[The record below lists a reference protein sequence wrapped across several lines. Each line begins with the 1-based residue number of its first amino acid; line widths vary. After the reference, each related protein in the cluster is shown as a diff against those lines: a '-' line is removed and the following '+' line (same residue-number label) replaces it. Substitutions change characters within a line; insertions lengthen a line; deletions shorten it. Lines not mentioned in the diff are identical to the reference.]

1 MYKILVCKDTKK
13 QTPIRYV
20 FYKVTPFFVL
30 LPKFFR
36 MREFLLTF
44 SIITFW
50 LWGMAQ
56 NTVQYDIEP
65 AIENIQNDYIR
76 TWDKVGEM
84 NGYRIQ
90 IAAVTGTNSKSTAE
104 NEKTAFQL
112 RFPEMEAYISYTEP
126 YFRIRIGNFLTRLD
140 AYRFL
145 QEIVSIY
152 PNAYIVPDKIN

>member
-1 MYKILVCKDTKK
+1 
-13 QTPIRYV
+13 
-20 FYKVTPFFVL
+20 
-30 LPKFFR
+30 
-36 MREFLLTF
+36 MRRFLITF

-50 LWGMAQ
+50 LCGMAQ

-76 TWDKVGEM
+76 TWNKVEEM

-104 NEKTAFQL
+104 NEKATFQMH
-112 RFPEMEAYISYTEP
+112 FPEMEAYISYMEP

-145 QEIVSIY
+145 QEIIPIY